1 MFEREELQ
9 QIESKCANYLRDRQ
23 HINPNWV
30 RAVEDLRHA
39 ACVLDAFIARSTVLE
54 KIPIEIDETKN
65 PIREDLQGV

>member
-39 ACVLDAFIARSTVLE
+39 ACVLDAFIARSTVVRSEE
-54 KIPIEIDETKN
+54 KISV
-65 PIREDLQGV
+65 RQDLQGA